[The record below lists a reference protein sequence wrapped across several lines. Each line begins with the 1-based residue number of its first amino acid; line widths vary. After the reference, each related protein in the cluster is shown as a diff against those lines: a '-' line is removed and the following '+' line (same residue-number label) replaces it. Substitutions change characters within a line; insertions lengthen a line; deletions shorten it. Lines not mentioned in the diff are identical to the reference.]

1 MFSRVPPSL
10 NFNRSLTEKDI
21 KVGDNVV
28 VHHEEIKHRTG
39 HGIEL
44 EMHGILAEKDE
55 NLLREGMALCVSQAY
70 TSLGSASSDTQTQF
84 LKIVEVA
91 RC

>member
-1 MFSRVPPSL
+1 MFSRVPPSFH
-10 NFNRSLTEKDI
+10 FNRSLTENI
-21 KVGDNVV
+21 KVGDNVL
-28 VHHEEIKHRTG
+28 VHHEEIKHRIG
-39 HGIEL
+39 YGIGL

-70 TSLGSASSDTQTQF
+70 TSLSSASSGTQTQF

-91 RC
+91 RH